1 MLIREED
8 EARINNIFTSV
19 FKETEDCF
27 KYLKEEI
34 GRVGLNDAI
43 TSAGFEFQGI
53 PVMQII
59 HLALRAE
66 AELP

>member
-8 EARINNIFTSV
+8 EARINNIFNSV
-19 FKETEDCF
+19 FKETDDCF
-27 KYLKEEI
+27 EYLKEQI
-34 GRVGLNDAI
+34 GIVGLNDAI
-43 TSAGFEFQGI
+43 TAAGFEFQGI

-66 AELP
+66 AEL